1 MRWPPR
7 FGLTAVFV
15 AVPLLF
21 DIVRWAGA
29 AYLLWLAWD
38 AIRPHGSGGLFARR
52 DLPPVAPAVLYRT
65 GILTSI
71 LNPKVALFYL
81 ALFPQFVDPAR
92 GSVLVQSLILAAVQI
107 AIAFVGDLLFV
118 LAAARVARWLAER
131 PAWVTAQR
139 WVLGGVFARHRR
151 QAGARFAA
159 MTPEAS
165 RTGVYVKLAL
175 VAATWGSTF
184 IAGRIVSAQMSAP
197 VAALGRFVIATAT
210 LLVLVLILEH
220 GLPRL
225 SWRKWLQFTLL
236 GAIGVAAYALLSC
249 SRCRR

>member
-1 MRWPPR
+1 MIPLDSLALYTVACVLLVLTPGPNLMYLISRTLCQGR
-7 FGLTAVFV
+7 TAGIVSLAGTTSGLLFYAVAAAFGLTAVFV

-38 AIRPHGSGGLFARR
+38 AVRPRGSGGLFARR
-52 DLPPVAPAVLYRT
+52 DLPSVAPAVLYRT

-107 AIAFVGDLLFV
+107 IIAAAGDLLFV
-118 LAAARVARWLAER
+118 LAAARVAQWLAER

-139 WVLGGVFARHRR
+139 WVLGGVF
-151 QAGARFAA
+151 GAIA
-159 MTPEAS
+159 
-165 RTGVYVKLAL
+165 VKLA
-175 VAATWGSTF
+175 F
-184 IAGRIVSAQMSAP
+184 D
-197 VAALGRFVIATAT
+197 
-210 LLVLVLILEH
+210 
-220 GLPRL
+220 
-225 SWRKWLQFTLL
+225 
-236 GAIGVAAYALLSC
+236 
-249 SRCRR
+249 SRR